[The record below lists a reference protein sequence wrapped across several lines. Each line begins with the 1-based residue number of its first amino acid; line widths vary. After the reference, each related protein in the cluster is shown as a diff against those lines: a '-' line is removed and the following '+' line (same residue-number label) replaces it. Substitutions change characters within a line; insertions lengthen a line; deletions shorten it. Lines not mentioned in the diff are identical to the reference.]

1 MSSVPV
7 EPFPRPLARP
17 AARTTFAS
25 QLPPFRPEPRRSTS
39 LPVTSPVLTTAF
51 TPDEG
56 KPATATQSAIPNVRR
71 ALAYRIRLPLTA
83 VCIVSGVALSV
94 LTRPWLAA
102 DSAGG
107 LALTGLGMTFV
118 VAGIAVRL
126 WALASIGLR
135 KTKQLVTTGPYSLTR
150 NPLYLGTLL
159 IVLGFLAL
167 WQSPV
172 LAALVVPPI
181 LLYPFGVVPAE
192 ERVLRGEFGA
202 EFDAYCVRTPRWWP
216 RLRGYVAERQLA
228 TGTPG
233 FRREAQCGVWWM
245 FFAAVTIAV
254 VALRG
259 V

>member
-1 MSSVPV
+1 MSSVPA
-7 EPFPRPLARP
+7 EPFPRPLVRP

-25 QLPPFRPEPRRSTS
+25 HLPSHRPEQR
-39 LPVTSPVLTTAF
+39 
-51 TPDEG
+51 
-56 KPATATQSAIPNVRR
+56 PAASMPSEIADVRR

-83 VCIVSGVALSV
+83 VCIVSGVALTV
-94 LTRPWLAA
+94 LARPWLAPG
-102 DSAGG
+102 SAGG
-107 LALTGLGMTFV
+107 LALTGLGFTFV
-118 VAGIAVRL
+118 VCGIAVRL
-126 WALASIGLR
+126 WALASIGQR

-172 LAALVVPPI
+172 LAVLVVPPI
-181 LLYPFGVVPAE
+181 LLYPLGVVPAE
-192 ERVLRGEFGA
+192 ERVLRSEFGA

-233 FRREAQCGVWWM
+233 FRREVQCGVWWM
-245 FFAAVTIAV
+245 FFAAATIAV

-259 V
+259 A

>member
-7 EPFPRPLARP
+7 EPFSRPLAGP
-17 AARTTFAS
+17 TARTTFAS
-25 QLPPFRPEPRRSTS
+25 QQPSFRPEPRRSTS
-39 LPVTSPVLTTAF
+39 LPAATPVLATAF
-51 TPDEG
+51 TPPEG
-56 KPATATQSAIPNVRR
+56 TSPNATPSAAPNVRR

-83 VCIVSGVALSV
+83 VCIVSGVALTV

-102 DSAGG
+102 DSATG

-118 VAGIAVRL
+118 ASGIAVRL
-126 WALASIGLR
+126 WALASIGQR

-202 EFDAYCVRTPRWWP
+202 EFDAYCARTPRWWP
-216 RLRGYVAERQLA
+216 RLRGYVSERQLA
-228 TGTPG
+228 IGTPG
-233 FRREAQCGVWWM
+233 FRREVQCGVWWM

>member
-17 AARTTFAS
+17 AARTTFTS
-25 QLPPFRPEPRRSTS
+25 RLLPLHPEQGLAAP
-39 LPVTSPVLTTAF
+39 TSPQTS
-51 TPDEG
+51 D
-56 KPATATQSAIPNVRR
+56 VRR
-71 ALAYRIRLPLTA
+71 ALAYRIRLPLTT
-83 VCIVSGVALSV
+83 VCIVSGVALTV
-94 LTRPWLAA
+94 LTRPWIAPG
-102 DSAGG
+102 SASG

-118 VAGIAVRL
+118 MSGIAVRL
-126 WALASIGLR
+126 WALASIGQR
-135 KTKQLVTTGPYSLTR
+135 KTRQLVTTGPYSLTR

-167 WQSPV
+167 WHSPL
-172 LAALVVPPI
+172 LAVLVVPPI

-228 TGTPG
+228 TGTAG
-233 FRREAQCGVWWM
+233 FRREVQCGVWWM
-245 FFAAVTIAV
+245 FFAAVTMAV

-259 V
+259 A